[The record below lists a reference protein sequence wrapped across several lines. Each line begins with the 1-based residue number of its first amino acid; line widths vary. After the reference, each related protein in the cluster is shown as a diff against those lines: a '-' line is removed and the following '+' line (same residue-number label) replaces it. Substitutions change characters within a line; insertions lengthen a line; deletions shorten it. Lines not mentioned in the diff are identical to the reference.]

1 MTRRSSAPIPSGKHH
16 RLTLLA
22 GVLLTG
28 MLAGGSAMAA
38 GSWKVFSA
46 PGGQAPAPLALQ
58 DLNGKPVD
66 LADLKGEVVLV
77 NFWAT
82 WCEPCRDEMPALDK
96 LSRTLAGRH
105 FRVVGVNAGDGEPK
119 IRQFLERVPV
129 GFPIL
134 RDSAMETMKAW
145 RVRVLPASFLVDKNG
160 MLRYQLVGETNW
172 EDAAQQAPIMELLK

>member
-1 MTRRSSAPIPSGKHH
+1 M
-16 RLTLLA
+16 LTEKCRWLLA
-22 GVLLTG
+22 LVA
-28 MLAGGSAMAA
+28 MLMGILVAGNALAA
-38 GSWKVFSA
+38 ASWKAFST
-46 PGGQAPAPLALQ
+46 PGGQPPAPLALQ

-66 LADLKGEVVLV
+66 LAALKGEVVLV

-82 WCEPCRDEMPALDK
+82 WCEPCRDEMPALD
-96 LSRTLAGRH
+96 RMQHALAGRH
-105 FRVVGVNAGDGEPK
+105 FRVIGVNVGEGEPR
-119 IRQFLERVPV
+119 IRQFLERTPV

>member
-1 MTRRSSAPIPSGKHH
+1 MRNSG
-16 RLTLLA
+16 LLLA
-22 GVLLTG
+22 GCI
-28 MLAGGSAMAA
+28 LAGNALAA
-38 GSWKVFSA
+38 GSWKAFST
-46 PGGQAPAPLALQ
+46 PGGQPGAPLALQ
-58 DLNGKPVD
+58 DLTGKPVD
-66 LADLKGEVVLV
+66 LAALKGDVVLV

-96 LSRTLAGRH
+96 LQRTLGPKR
-105 FRVVGVNAGDGEPK
+105 FRVIGVNVGEGEPR
-119 IRQFLERVPV
+119 IRQFLEHTPV
-129 GFPIL
+129 SFPIL